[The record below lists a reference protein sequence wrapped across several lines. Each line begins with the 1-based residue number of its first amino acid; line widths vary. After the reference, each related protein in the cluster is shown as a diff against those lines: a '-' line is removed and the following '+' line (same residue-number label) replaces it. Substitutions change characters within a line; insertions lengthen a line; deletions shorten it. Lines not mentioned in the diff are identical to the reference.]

1 MEKFKA
7 IRLISKKDNKSY
19 IEYVIPIWKVK
30 RCKKIIS
37 SSFTTPYWFCYS
49 LFEDIENEPNKIQIS
64 LLERVSN
71 ILKKK
76 GKGNYLGEKNDSIY
90 AVPESWLSQ
99 FEETELKTEIII
111 LDKELMQEFSYEDV
125 IGMFANKEKDELWNV
140 MSY

>member
-1 MEKFKA
+1 MEKFKV
-7 IRLISKKDNKSY
+7 IKLISKKDNKSY

-30 RCKKIIS
+30 SRKKIIS
-37 SSFTTPYWFCYS
+37 SNFTTPYWFCYS
-49 LFEDIENEPNKIQIS
+49 LFEDIENEPNKIYVS
-64 LLERVSN
+64 LLKRISN

-76 GKGNYLGEKNDSIY
+76 GKDDYLGEKNDSIY
-90 AVPESWLSQ
+90 VVSESWLSQ
-99 FEETELKTEIII
+99 FEETEIKTEIII

>member
-7 IRLISKKDNKSY
+7 IKLISKKDNKSY

-49 LFEDIENEPNKIQIS
+49 LFEDIEDEPNKIQIS
-64 LLERVSN
+64 LLERISN

-76 GKGNYLGEKNDSIY
+76 GKDNYLGEKNDSIY
-90 AVPESWLSQ
+90 VVSESWLSQ
-99 FEETELKTEIII
+99 FEETEIKTEIII